1 MHTRSRPSFTSIIPV
16 ALAIG
21 LAACGSGSD
30 DEGDI
35 VDDGELIKITSNN
48 AKDIAQNALVTPDI
62 FSATTLGVM
71 GIVLE
76 VDLSSPAR
84 SPSDL
89 RGKSLLSNG
98 LIDELSSRQT
108 YQENRNCAQ
117 GGNATVTFDD
127 ANNNNTP
134 DAGDSLAFDAINC
147 ATGEYVLNGGLKI
160 MILALEETENDTS
173 FSFDITY
180 DSLAVIEQASG
191 DKSDL
196 NGGVMISFDSNDAR
210 ERIYLS
216 SDRLDYTANGQALT
230 YTNYSDELI
239 VFSDETWTR
248 ELVYSA
254 SGSIIGGRFTAKTD
268 PIGQGDLSISEYPL
282 SGVFTFT
289 GSDGSFVSLDA
300 GTGDPD
306 TVMININ
313 GNTQVITWAS
323 LGL

>member
-48 AKDIAQNALVTPDI
+48 AKDIAQNALGTPDI

-76 VDLSSPAR
+76 VDPSSPAR

-196 NGGVMISFDSNDAR
+196 NGGGMISF
-210 ERIYLS
+210 
-216 SDRLDYTANGQALT
+216 G
-230 YTNYSDELI
+230 
-239 VFSDETWTR
+239 
-248 ELVYSA
+248 
-254 SGSIIGGRFTAKTD
+254 
-268 PIGQGDLSISEYPL
+268 
-282 SGVFTFT
+282 
-289 GSDGSFVSLDA
+289 
-300 GTGDPD
+300 
-306 TVMININ
+306 
-313 GNTQVITWAS
+313 
-323 LGL
+323 